1 MSSLRLDA
9 VEAALAVVERDHP
22 TCLAAFLAGSVVR
35 GEATATSDLDIMVIV
50 PEGSPTYRESFRAFD
65 WPVEVFV
72 HTSSEHRQFVAKD
85 AARRRP
91 STSMMDCE
99 GIILRDVDGL
109 ASQLKQ
115 EACALLE
122 QGPPPLT
129 AAELALARYGVS
141 DLMDDLADARADEA
155 FLIAAQLAEASANVI
170 LDCHHHW
177 RGNGKWAM
185 RMLRRLDPALAPRL
199 AEALSAFYTAGDKS
213 TLMDFAAHALTLAGG
228 RLWEGF
234 RLSAEDGT

>member
-1 MSSLRLDA
+1 MKSFRLDA
-9 VEAALAVVERDHP
+9 VAAALAVLERECP

-35 GEATATSDLDIMVIV
+35 GEATASSDLDIMVIV

-72 HTSSEHRQFVAKD
+72 HTPSIHRQFAAKE

-99 GIILRDVDGL
+99 GIILRDVDGF
-109 ASQLKQ
+109 ASQLKL

-122 QGPPPLT
+122 QGPPPLA

-155 FLIAAQLAEASANVI
+155 FLIAAQLAEASANLI
-170 LDCHHHW
+170 LDSHRRW

-185 RMLRRLDPALAPRL
+185 RMLRRLDPALATRL
-199 AEALSAFYTAGDKS
+199 AEALSAFYTAGDNTS
-213 TLMDFAAHALTLAGG
+213 LMDFAAHALILAGG

-234 RLSAEDGT
+234 RVSAEDGT

>member
-1 MSSLRLDA
+1 M
-9 VEAALAVVERDHP
+9 HTP
-22 TCLAAFLAGSVVR
+22 SV
-35 GEATATSDLDIMVIV
+35 
-50 PEGSPTYRESFRAFD
+50 
-65 WPVEVFV
+65 
-72 HTSSEHRQFVAKD
+72 HRQFAAKE

-122 QGPPPLT
+122 QGPPPLA

-155 FLIAAQLAEASANVI
+155 FLIAAQLAEASANLI
-170 LDCHHHW
+170 LDCHRRW

-185 RMLRRLDPALAPRL
+185 RMLRRLDPALATRL
-199 AEALSAFYTAGDKS
+199 AEALNAFYTAGDKS
-213 TLMDFAAHALTLAGG
+213 SLMDFAADALVLAGG

>member
-9 VEAALAVVERDHP
+9 VAAALAVVERECP

-35 GEATATSDLDIMVIV
+35 GEATASSDLDIMVIV

-65 WPVEVFV
+65 WPVELFV
-72 HTSSEHRQFVAKD
+72 HTPSAHRQFAATD

-109 ASQLKQ
+109 ASQLKR

-122 QGPPPLT
+122 QGPPPLA
-129 AAELALARYGVS
+129 AAELAQARYTVS
-141 DLMDDLADARADEA
+141 DLMDDLVEARADEA
-155 FLIAAQLAEASANVI
+155 FFIAAHLVEASANLI
-170 LDCHHHW
+170 LDCHRRW
-177 RGNGKWAM
+177 RGSGKWAP
-185 RMLRRLDPALAPRL
+185 RMVRRLDPALATRL

-213 TLMDFAAHALTLAGG
+213 TLMDFAADALTLAGG

-234 RLSAEDGT
+234 RVSAEEGT

>member
-1 MSSLRLDA
+1 MHTL
-9 VEAALAVVERDHP
+9 
-22 TCLAAFLAGSVVR
+22 SV
-35 GEATATSDLDIMVIV
+35 
-50 PEGSPTYRESFRAFD
+50 
-65 WPVEVFV
+65 
-72 HTSSEHRQFVAKD
+72 HRQFAAKE

-122 QGPPPLT
+122 QGPPALA

-141 DLMDDLADARADEA
+141 DLMDDLAEARADEA
-155 FLIAAQLAEASANVI
+155 FLIAAQLAEASANLI
-170 LDCHHHW
+170 LDCHRRW

-185 RMLRRLDPALAPRL
+185 RMLRRLDPALATRL

-213 TLMDFAAHALTLAGG
+213 SLMDFAADALALAGG

-234 RLSAEDGT
+234 RLSAEEGT

>member
-1 MSSLRLDA
+1 MTSSRLGA
-9 VEAALAVVERDHP
+9 VEAALAVVERECP

-50 PEGSPTYRESFRAFD
+50 PEGSPTYRESFQAFE

-72 HTSSEHRQFVAKD
+72 HTPFVHRQFVEKE

-109 ASQLKQ
+109 ASQLKK

-122 QGPPPLT
+122 QGPPPLA

-141 DLMDDLADARADEA
+141 DLMDDLAEARADEA
-155 FLIAAQLAEASANVI
+155 FLIAAQLAEASVNLI
-170 LDCHHHW
+170 LDCHRRW

-185 RMLRRLDPALAPRL
+185 RMLRRLDPALATRL

-213 TLMDFAAHALTLAGG
+213 SLMDFAAHALTLAGG

-234 RLSAEDGT
+234 KLSAEDGT